1 MGASTEDPALD
12 GVISGLRMTE
22 TVIRALPEDEGV
34 DPGTRNCDRALVK
47 RDGQWV
53 VEQLD

>member
-1 MGASTEDPALD
+1 DPALD

-22 TVIRALPEDEGV
+22 VVVRAMPEDEGV
-34 DPGTRNCDRALVK
+34 DPRSRNCDRILVK

-53 VEQLD
+53 VEQLG

>member
-1 MGASTEDPALD
+1 
-12 GVISGLRMTE
+12 VISGLRMTE